1 MLSVCFLRF
10 AEEEI
15 RCKDVKI
22 EHTWVSGLQIS
33 LFFCQHIF
41 FSPNTRVEHLHQHV
55 TESLLMV
62 AQEIRDKRKFVS
74 FAMSNDVGHKLLLG
88 NNVINSRYK
97 SKSLFKSHLK

>member
-22 EHTWVSGLQIS
+22 EHTRVSGLQIS
-33 LFFCQHIF
+33 PFCQHIF

-55 TESLLMV
+55 TESLLMNRRS
-62 AQEIRDKRKFVS
+62 EIKGKFVS

-88 NNVINSRYK
+88 NNVINGRYK

>member
-22 EHTWVSGLQIS
+22 EHTRVSGLQIS
-33 LFFCQHIF
+33 FFL
-41 FSPNTRVEHLHQHV
+41 SAPNTRVEHLHQHV

-62 AQEIRDKRKFVS
+62 A
-74 FAMSNDVGHKLLLG
+74 
-88 NNVINSRYK
+88 
-97 SKSLFKSHLK
+97 